1 MKSGNPSR
9 GARSLKEL
17 MGEVE
22 NFKSHGP
29 IWEEQQRE
37 ADNAASYRGF
47 EVKQQREKRKKTEPK
62 KAIFSLKAYCNN
74 SITAEG
80 EPSSS
85 YNHTIQPCSHQP
97 TSTQKLHILSPK

>member
-9 GARSLKEL
+9 GLQSLKEL

-29 IWEEQQRE
+29 IWEKQQGE
-37 ADNAASYRGF
+37 AYNAPSYPGF
-47 EVKQQREKRKKTEPK
+47 EVRKAARRKKKTELK
-62 KAIFSLKAYCNN
+62 KAIFSLKTYCNN

-80 EPSSS
+80 EPRLF
-85 YNHTIQPCSHQP
+85 YIHTIQPCSHQP
-97 TSTQKLHILSPK
+97 TSTHKAAHFIY

>member
-9 GARSLKEL
+9 GSRSLKEL

-47 EVKQQREKRKKTEPK
+47 EVRTAARKKKKMELK

-97 TSTQKLHILSPK
+97 TATQKLHILSTK

>member
-9 GARSLKEL
+9 GSRSLKEL

-47 EVKQQREKRKKTEPK
+47 EVKQQREKKKK
-62 KAIFSLKAYCNN
+62 RNQRR
-74 SITAEG
+74 
-80 EPSSS
+80 PSF
-85 YNHTIQPCSHQP
+85 
-97 TSTQKLHILSPK
+97 L

>member
-9 GARSLKEL
+9 GLQSLKEL

-22 NFKSHGP
+22 NFKSHSP
-29 IWEEQQRE
+29 IWEKQQRE

-47 EVKQQREKRKKTEPK
+47 EVRKAARKKTELK

-85 YNHTIQPCSHQP
+85 YNHAIQPCSHQP
-97 TSTQKLHILSPK
+97 TSTQKLHILSTK